1 MKIANAIH
9 TSKAV
14 SADAFSTGDEG
25 QGFALCSILNGH
37 FIPTAAIVTASTTHH
52 YSFLLNE
59 INNSNSSNSQV
70 TIQHI
75 QKVFV
80 EVMNLSLMVILFMF
94 FFSGIVKPFAS
105 ISITDDIPTVSNLD
119 AIKSKEE
126 RTSLSDAALPTATQV
141 DIEEISKQL
150 TLKLI

>member
-25 QGFALCSILNGH
+25 QGFALCSILNDH
-37 FIPTAAIVTASTTHH
+37 FITTATIVTASTTHH
-52 YSFLLNE
+52 YHFLLYE

-75 QKVFV
+75 QKVFM
-80 EVMNLSLMVILFMF
+80 EVMNHSLMVILFMF
-94 FFSGIVKPFAS
+94 FFQELSNHLQVSPSLMTFQLFQIWMP
-105 ISITDDIPTVSNLD
+105 SNL
-119 AIKSKEE
+119 KKNE
-126 RTSLSDAALPTATQV
+126 RHFLMPLFPR
-141 DIEEISKQL
+141 L
-150 TLKLI
+150 LR